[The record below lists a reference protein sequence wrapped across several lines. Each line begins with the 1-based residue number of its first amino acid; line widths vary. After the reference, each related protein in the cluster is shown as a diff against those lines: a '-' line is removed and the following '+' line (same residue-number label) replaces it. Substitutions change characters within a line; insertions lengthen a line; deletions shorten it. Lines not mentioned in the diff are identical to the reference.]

1 MYYCSSVQYQILDK
15 NRYFQTIFWYKM
27 NSKGESTDE
36 EIGVHNPGFQE
47 EVHKPGFQDGVHKPG
62 FQDQDEV
69 DYSHLR
75 KRNISNEPR

>member
-1 MYYCSSVQYQILDK
+1 
-15 NRYFQTIFWYKM
+15 M
-27 NSKGESTDE
+27 NSKGESADE

-62 FQDQDEV
+62 FQDGVHKPGFQDGVLNPGFQDQDEV

-75 KRNISNEPR
+75 KRNSSNEPR